1 MKRYSMSR
9 LRCLLANGL
18 WYLSTLPEARRF
30 HRALG
35 AGAAAQEAVLR
46 DILRK
51 NAATAFGRRHGF
63 AAMRSIEDYQRAVPL
78 ADYEDFEPYI
88 RRIADGEAAVLTA
101 EPVLLLEPT
110 SGSAAASKL
119 IPYTRGL
126 KAQFQRGIAAWMAD
140 LFRNMPD
147 LLSGQSYWSVTPAAR
162 EAEHTAGGIP
172 VGFEDDSEYLGGFK
186 GWLVR
191 ATQAVPAEVKQVRD
205 MDGFWYATVLF
216 LLRSRNLAL
225 ISVWNP
231 TFLSLLCGH
240 LQRWWPQLAE
250 DLARGT
256 LTTPKPLPGPLRTAL
271 TSRLRPDAA
280 RAAELRAAFAGHP
293 EPAAVNQAL
302 WPHLRLIS
310 CWRDGTAAEAAAELA
325 ALFPQATIQ
334 GKGLLATEGFVTL
347 PVVAGGCLPALRS
360 HFFEFLPA
368 DGGEIRL
375 LHHLEDGQTYSLVLT
390 TAGGLY
396 RYRLRDL
403 VQVTGFYRSVPRLR
417 FVGREDGITDHFGE
431 KLHEQH
437 VDGALG
443 QALAEFNLRPAFV
456 MLALDQG
463 PPPAYVLYLE
473 DAAAH
478 EDQLRRCGK
487 RLEERLGDNYHYR
500 YCRDLGQ
507 LAPLRVFRIAADG
520 RQAYLHGC
528 TARGQRLGDVK
539 PRVLHPATGWT
550 KIFDGVLL

>member
-1 MKRYSMSR
+1 MSR
-9 LRCLLANGL
+9 LRCLLANSL
-18 WYLSTLPEARRF
+18 WYLSTLPESRRF

-35 AGAAAQEAVLR
+35 NSAAAQEAVLR
-46 DILRK
+46 DILRQ
-51 NAATAFGRRHGF
+51 NTATVFGRRHGF
-63 AAMRSIEDYQRAVPL
+63 DAIRSIEDYQRAVPL

-88 RRIADGEAAVLTA
+88 RLIADGEAMVLTA

-110 SGSAAASKL
+110 SGSATASKL

-126 KAQFQRGIAAWMAD
+126 KTQFQRGIAPWMAD
-140 LFRNMPD
+140 LFRSMPA
-147 LLSGQSYWSVTPAAR
+147 LLGGQSYWSVTPAAR
-162 EAEHTAGGIP
+162 QAERTAGGIP
-172 VGFEDDSEYLGGFK
+172 VGFEDDSDYLGGFK

-205 MDGFWYATVLF
+205 MDSFWYATLLF

-231 TFLSLLCGH
+231 TFLILLCGH
-240 LQRWWPQLAE
+240 LQRWWPQLAG

-256 LTTPKPLPGPLRTAL
+256 LSTPQSLTEPLQTTL
-271 TSRLRPDAA
+271 TRHLRPDAV
-280 RAAELRAAFAGHP
+280 RAGEVRAAFADP
-293 EPAAVNQAL
+293 PNPAAVHQAL

-310 CWRDGTAAEAAAELA
+310 CWRDGAAAEPAAELA
-325 ALFPQATIQ
+325 DLFPQATIQ

-347 PVVAGGCLPALRS
+347 PVMAGGCLPALRS
-360 HFFEFLPA
+360 HFFEFLPG
-368 DGGEIRL
+368 DGGGFRL
-375 LHHLEDGQTYSLVLT
+375 LHQLEDGQTYSLVLT

-417 FVGREDGITDHFGE
+417 FVGREDGIADHFGE

-437 VDGALG
+437 VDGALR
-443 QALAEFNLRPAFV
+443 QSLAEFGLRPAFA
-456 MLALDQG
+456 MLALDGG

-478 EDQLRRCGK
+478 EEQLRRCGE
-487 RLEERLGDNYHYR
+487 RFEEHLGDNFHYR

-507 LAPLRVFRIAADG
+507 LAPVRVFRITANG
-520 RQAYLHGC
+520 RETYLHGC
-528 TARGQRLGDVK
+528 AARGQRLGDVK

-550 KIFDGVLL
+550 KFFDGSMLW